1 MDLTQLFCQHQTP
14 SLETQKY
21 DILKKK
27 ATTEKAYFKWEV
39 CSKEIHPSHLDPVG
53 NQWKWQQQ
61 NKALN
66 PHEEEFYYKIGNPE
80 SP

>member
-1 MDLTQLFCQHQTP
+1 M
-14 SLETQKY
+14 
-21 DILKKK
+21 
-27 ATTEKAYFKWEV
+27 TEKAYFKWEV
-39 CSKEIHPSHLDPVG
+39 CSKEIHRSHLDPVG